1 MKTQESLSQVS
12 AKNELTREEI
22 FTFFKSLKQELDALK
37 DRYDK
42 LYNGAMGGIV
52 IIIATIGLNIDTIL
66 KLIWYEKILLGIILL
81 LLLLS
86 AGNILNCITFDT
98 NTRLSLL
105 LKERELILKDYESL
119 PCKDINDIEVNFISE
134 RNRNNQFYTNS
145 FAFLLFAI
153 LLGVIGFFIILAR

>member
-145 FAFLLFAI
+145 FACLLFAI